1 MNKRNMVCVLL
12 AAAVLFVYLSAGS
25 NPATAEEKEAWKN
38 LAQKLGDDF
47 VEFGAL
53 AQMMKA
59 YFELGE
65 VTIGKG
71 DFQKAIGYFEE
82 VLAREEKLLSYNV
95 PDPMRKEIKMI
106 LTEVYGRVAG
116 AYVQSGDL
124 EKAEKFLSSILKRDD
139 LEPQQKAKLNMHLA
153 NFYRHTK
160 QFDKAEGALLKVIEI
175 NKRIL
180 ENTPDWDSSPIKK
193 KY

>member
-1 MNKRNMVCVLL
+1 MNKRNLVCVLL
-12 AAAVLFVYLSAGS
+12 AAAVLFVCLSAGS

-65 VTIGKG
+65 VATGKG

>member
-1 MNKRNMVCVLL
+1 
-12 AAAVLFVYLSAGS
+12 
-25 NPATAEEKEAWKN
+25 
-38 LAQKLGDDF
+38 
-47 VEFGAL
+47 
-53 AQMMKA
+53 
-59 YFELGE
+59 
-65 VTIGKG
+65 
-71 DFQKAIGYFEE
+71 
-82 VLAREEKLLSYNV
+82 
-95 PDPMRKEIKMI
+95 MI